1 MARNG
6 WKSVTGTIIDGN
18 SSEFS
23 GGFEWRITNT
33 EEDRILRNQTDIEVQ
48 IWAEKKRTAGSFH
61 VDSMS
66 SYYRLTS
73 SNVNDTVNIKTLTDF
88 RDIAA
93 GTYYAGR
100 SYPLKVMSGTAVA
113 KFIINHNADG
123 TAPQSTM
130 AIRWTTDGAGS
141 FGNGITASAVLD
153 IPTIPR
159 TTAPTVSPTT
169 QACGSNITI
178 NLSGRASDTF
188 THTLSYRL
196 GNASGEIVNKT
207 AATSYTWTI
216 PASLASQF
224 ATISKSQTLAIIC
237 DTYQN
242 DTLIGTT
249 QAYITATLPSS
260 YAPDITVNSVTNLSG
275 NNRFLQ
281 GVDGISLNFTVGLKS
296 GATGIKTA
304 VLKIDGLTYTLQS
317 PDATANLT
325 IRSQVISSSGTLPYT
340 LTVTDNRGMSR
351 TTPGN
356 IVFTAYTS
364 PAIAL
369 YAKRDSNDPATV
381 NITGNISHHLA
392 FTCYIEYRVRNTASW
407 STLATLASVNNKL
420 SISQTT
426 TLLKQAQAW
435 EVRARVVDK
444 TYTVVTERVV
454 YVTAVVTYSEKRGG
468 RAAAFF
474 GPATDVSDGT
484 LKIFGNLEVTGTYPG
499 GTGGGPGGSY
509 TEGTGIDISSDG
521 VISVEAT
528 SSALQ
533 GDLRPITSGGVYTL
547 IGDIE
552 EILESI

>member
-1 MARNG
+1 MTRNIEHTVYG
-6 WKSVTGTIIDGN
+6 SVAGT
-18 SSEFS
+18 FS
-23 GGFEWRITNT
+23 GGFEWRIVNSI
-33 EEDRILRNQTDIEVQ
+33 EDAILRNATDIEVVM
-48 IWAEKKRTAGSFH
+48 WGK
-61 VDSMS
+61 MS
-66 SYYRLTS
+66 TSYTSYDLATKTSYYKLTIGDS
-73 SNVNDTVNIKTLTDF
+73 TETVNLKTQTDW
-88 RDIAA
+88 RNKSVNT
-93 GTYYAGR
+93 TYYAGS
-100 SYPLKVMSGTAVA
+100 SYPLKVTSGTARA
-113 KFIINHNADG
+113 IFTINHNTDG
-123 TAPQSTM
+123 TAPTVRLQTK
-130 AIRWTTDGAGS
+130 WTADAGT
-141 FGNGITASAVLD
+141 FQGITASATLD

-159 TTAPTVSPTT
+159 ATTPVVSPAT

-196 GNASGEIVNKT
+196 GNASGEIVSKT

-249 QAYITATLPSS
+249 QVYINATLPDS
-260 YAPDITVNSVTNLSG
+260 YAPGVTINAATNLAGS
-275 NNRFLQ
+275 NRFLQ

-296 GATGIKTA
+296 GASSIKTA
-304 VLKIDGLTYTLQS
+304 VLNIDGLTYTLQS
-317 PDATANLT
+317 PEGTENLV
-325 IRSQVISSSGTLPYT
+325 IRSQVISSSGTRQYS
-340 LTVTDNRGMSR
+340 LTVTDNRGMS
-351 TTPGN
+351 TTTTGS
-356 IVFTAYTS
+356 VGFTAYTS
-364 PAIAL
+364 PVIAL

-392 FTCYIEYRVRNTASW
+392 FTCYIEYRVRNTSSW
-407 STLATLASVNNKL
+407 STLATLTSANNAL
-420 SISQTT
+420 TISQTT
-426 TLLKQAQAW
+426 TLLLQAQAW

-474 GPATDVSDGT
+474 GPATDVPDGA
-484 LKIFGNLEVTGTYPG
+484 LKIFGNLIVTGSFNQTPSSG
-499 GTGGGPGGSY
+499 GSGGSY
-509 TEGTGIDISSDG
+509 TEGTGINISDDG
-521 VISVEAT
+521 EISVEAI

-533 GDLRPITSGGVYTL
+533 GDLRPITSGGVYAI

-552 EILESI
+552 EILKSI